1 MSATAENTV
10 AEASTEGATAVAT
23 QTVAT
28 TVARAKKDG
37 GFSATPTV
45 GELVEFQATGL
56 LVVFVVLGAIT
67 AISALMSWLL
77 KVLLPNQY
85 YGKSKP

>member
-1 MSATAENTV
+1 MSTTAENTV
-10 AEASTEGATAVAT
+10 VVASTTGSPEAATQAVAN
-23 QTVAT
+23 TVAP
-28 TVARAKKDG
+28 AKKGG
-37 GFSATPTV
+37 GFSANPTA

-77 KVLLPNQY
+77 KTFLPTQY

>member
-10 AEASTEGATAVAT
+10 EAGAVGAPVVAA

-28 TVARAKKDG
+28 TAAPAKKDG
-37 GFSATPTV
+37 GFSANPTA
-45 GELVEFQATGL
+45 GELIEFQATGL
-56 LVVFVVLGAIT
+56 LVVFTVLGSIT
-67 AISALMSWLL
+67 ALSALMSWLL

>member
-1 MSATAENTV
+1 MSTGMENTIV
-10 AEASTEGATAVAT
+10 VASTDGATAVAT
-23 QTVAT
+23 KTVAT
-28 TVARAKKDG
+28 TVAPAKKDG
-37 GFSATPTV
+37 GFSAKPTV

-77 KVLLPNQY
+77 KVLVPNQY

>member
-1 MSATAENTV
+1 M
-10 AEASTEGATAVAT
+10 GAPAAT
-23 QTVAT
+23 QTVASV
-28 TVARAKKDG
+28 VAAPANKG
-37 GFSATPTV
+37 GFSAQPTV

-67 AISALMSWLL
+67 AISAMLSWLL

-85 YGKSKP
+85 YGKPKP

>member
-1 MSATAENTV
+1 
-10 AEASTEGATAVAT
+10 
-23 QTVAT
+23 
-28 TVARAKKDG
+28 
-37 GFSATPTV
+37 V

>member
-1 MSATAENTV
+1 MSATAESTV
-10 AEASTEGATAVAT
+10 VDASTTSAPVAAA
-23 QTVAT
+23 QAVAT
-28 TVARAKKDG
+28 TVAPAKKDG
-37 GFSATPTV
+37 GFSAKPTA

-77 KVLLPNQY
+77 KTFLPTQY